1 MAGRQIKG
9 WGDSKQG
16 RQGFWRNC
24 IDYLAKHPELK
35 KQGYRVVKLHN
46 TWVVA
51 K

>member
-1 MAGRQIKG
+1 MGKGFWRSGRQIKG
-9 WGDSKQG
+9 WGDTKQD
-16 RQGFWRNC
+16 C
-24 IDYLAKHPELK
+24 VDYLAKHPELK